1 LRGEKGRGKWSEEEE
16 EEEAREIQHY
26 YSTSER
32 AERESE

>member
-16 EEEAREIQHY
+16 EAREIHHY